1 MVPKHNLFTT
11 YHSLPPNSRNVIV
24 GSGDTLQA
32 IGIGTI
38 TVKGKKG
45 EVLNVKG
52 VLHVPGLAA
61 NLLSCSQLARQ
72 EYICTFTTGWC
83 TVCKGGVVVMEAKL
97 EKGLYIVPVC
107 LPHVEKA
114 HGVEAEDAA
123 CSTRW
128 RDMEQV
134 TADLLHLR
142 MGHAGRQQLVECVKK
157 GELKCVEIKEGGG
170 QPIKCPDCTT
180 GKLPRTSFP
189 TSTTRASAPLELVHT
204 DVCGPMQTSDRE
216 KGNKYFITFLYD
228 FSRLSWVTLVKTKDE
243 VVKVFKRWIRFA
255 EREAGAKVK
264 ILRSDRAI
272 GIGTITIKGKEGGV
286 LHVKGV
292 LHVPG
297 LATNLLSCSQLAR
310 QDYICTFTI
319 GGCTVRKGGA
329 MHPLEGCGAGD
340 GRFAAPTHGACGKS
354 IAYGVLKKGELKGVE
369 IKEGGGQP
377 SKCPDCIT
385 GKLPRTCFPT
395 STTRV
400 SASLELVHTD
410 VCGPMQTPDRE
421 KGSKYFITFL
431 YDFSC
436 LSWVTLVK
444 TKDEVAKVFKR
455 WIRYAE
461 REAGAKVK
469 ILRSDWGGE
478 YMGKDMES
486 FLEDKG
492 ITHQLSVAYTPQQ
505 NGAAERLNR
514 TLIEIKTFPETA
526 TSEVPALH
534 RPLRD
539 LKEIPLTLL
548 LWLSLSASHW
558 RGSLGQ
564 QLEQHLGQ
572 QLGELYRFTD
582 KLSRSLTGRLWSSP
596 AVPTILPICPA
607 RVLLLSSLNN
617 FECTCPPRVFL
628 PSSSTAHLLLA
639 RHPLLVFTILA
650 YPLPEPPTSLQPGDS
665 PRRRLE
671 RFQSDETPILQ
682 SLPTS
687 AIRAVKSAGSS
698 SDRSRGGA
706 TKEDGASAAA
716 AGFPSSPFPR
726 VFESGQGSCGFP
738 DTRADADE
746 CVADLAEFPALS
758 ARSGSATVRKLA
770 CLAHNYLRP
779 WMGIPGVT
787 AGMGARGMISAEIL
801 HQMGTMANQHYLPSI
816 HPPSSAPPTTVFPA
830 LPPLSPF
837 PPLPNPPSLPTPFLI
852 PISSLPSPTAPFKS
866 ILSCSGHIRIVRGKV
881 FFRLGAFQFDWY
893 RMRRFVFTVK
903 MIQDAISAYKLYNLN
918 AELFINT
925 CDLPTSKADSVARA
939 DRAGM
944 PLFSPHVVP
953 GSLDIPYP
961 DPVDLSKSYFRDVED
976 KVSWEQKQGR
986 AVFRG
991 GMTNYHI
998 AMPMHWR
1005 SSPRFRVHRMA
1016 DARPDLLDARV
1027 MSGVDVRWRKSMEE
1041 DGVRLGGRLKPEEL
1055 QGFKYELDVDGGTG
1069 SGRTCGILASNQ
1081 VFKWSHFGF
1090 LL

>member
-1 MVPKHNLFTT
+1 MRRPC
-11 YHSLPPNSRNVIV
+11 PPPRLAGRSISRIAPA
-24 GSGDTLQA
+24 L
-32 IGIGTI
+32 
-38 TVKGKKG
+38 
-45 EVLNVKG
+45 
-52 VLHVPGLAA
+52 
-61 NLLSCSQLARQ
+61 
-72 EYICTFTTGWC
+72 
-83 TVCKGGVVVMEAKL
+83 
-97 EKGLYIVPVC
+97 VPV
-107 LPHVEKA
+107 
-114 HGVEAEDAA
+114 
-123 CSTRW
+123 
-128 RDMEQV
+128 
-134 TADLLHLR
+134 
-142 MGHAGRQQLVECVKK
+142 
-157 GELKCVEIKEGGG
+157 
-170 QPIKCPDCTT
+170 
-180 GKLPRTSFP
+180 
-189 TSTTRASAPLELVHT
+189 
-204 DVCGPMQTSDRE
+204 
-216 KGNKYFITFLYD
+216 
-228 FSRLSWVTLVKTKDE
+228 
-243 VVKVFKRWIRFA
+243 
-255 EREAGAKVK
+255 
-264 ILRSDRAI
+264 
-272 GIGTITIKGKEGGV
+272 
-286 LHVKGV
+286 
-292 LHVPG
+292 
-297 LATNLLSCSQLAR
+297 
-310 QDYICTFTI
+310 
-319 GGCTVRKGGA
+319 
-329 MHPLEGCGAGD
+329 
-340 GRFAAPTHGACGKS
+340 
-354 IAYGVLKKGELKGVE
+354 
-369 IKEGGGQP
+369 
-377 SKCPDCIT
+377 
-385 GKLPRTCFPT
+385 
-395 STTRV
+395 
-400 SASLELVHTD
+400 
-410 VCGPMQTPDRE
+410 
-421 KGSKYFITFL
+421 
-431 YDFSC
+431 
-436 LSWVTLVK
+436 
-444 TKDEVAKVFKR
+444 
-455 WIRYAE
+455 
-461 REAGAKVK
+461 
-469 ILRSDWGGE
+469 
-478 YMGKDMES
+478 
-486 FLEDKG
+486 
-492 ITHQLSVAYTPQQ
+492 
-505 NGAAERLNR
+505 
-514 TLIEIKTFPETA
+514 
-526 TSEVPALH
+526 
-534 RPLRD
+534 
-539 LKEIPLTLL
+539 TLL

-801 HQMGTMANQHYLPSI
+801 HQMGTMANVSTLFTIDSSSVFRAAHDRVPRTS
-816 HPPSSAPPTTVFPA
+816 PP
-830 LPPLSPF
+830 LPLSPT
-837 PPLPNPPSLPTPFLI
+837 PQSPLPPHPFPHSYFFFTVPYCSLQIRPRPYRAPATSPPFPSFSSFPVLPSLGPDQ
-852 PISSLPSPTAPFKS
+852 

>member
-1 MVPKHNLFTT
+1 MRRPC
-11 YHSLPPNSRNVIV
+11 PPPRLAGRSISRIAPA
-24 GSGDTLQA
+24 L
-32 IGIGTI
+32 
-38 TVKGKKG
+38 
-45 EVLNVKG
+45 
-52 VLHVPGLAA
+52 
-61 NLLSCSQLARQ
+61 
-72 EYICTFTTGWC
+72 
-83 TVCKGGVVVMEAKL
+83 
-97 EKGLYIVPVC
+97 VPV
-107 LPHVEKA
+107 
-114 HGVEAEDAA
+114 
-123 CSTRW
+123 
-128 RDMEQV
+128 
-134 TADLLHLR
+134 
-142 MGHAGRQQLVECVKK
+142 
-157 GELKCVEIKEGGG
+157 
-170 QPIKCPDCTT
+170 
-180 GKLPRTSFP
+180 
-189 TSTTRASAPLELVHT
+189 
-204 DVCGPMQTSDRE
+204 
-216 KGNKYFITFLYD
+216 
-228 FSRLSWVTLVKTKDE
+228 
-243 VVKVFKRWIRFA
+243 
-255 EREAGAKVK
+255 
-264 ILRSDRAI
+264 
-272 GIGTITIKGKEGGV
+272 
-286 LHVKGV
+286 
-292 LHVPG
+292 
-297 LATNLLSCSQLAR
+297 
-310 QDYICTFTI
+310 
-319 GGCTVRKGGA
+319 
-329 MHPLEGCGAGD
+329 
-340 GRFAAPTHGACGKS
+340 
-354 IAYGVLKKGELKGVE
+354 
-369 IKEGGGQP
+369 
-377 SKCPDCIT
+377 
-385 GKLPRTCFPT
+385 
-395 STTRV
+395 
-400 SASLELVHTD
+400 
-410 VCGPMQTPDRE
+410 
-421 KGSKYFITFL
+421 
-431 YDFSC
+431 
-436 LSWVTLVK
+436 
-444 TKDEVAKVFKR
+444 
-455 WIRYAE
+455 
-461 REAGAKVK
+461 
-469 ILRSDWGGE
+469 
-478 YMGKDMES
+478 
-486 FLEDKG
+486 
-492 ITHQLSVAYTPQQ
+492 
-505 NGAAERLNR
+505 
-514 TLIEIKTFPETA
+514 
-526 TSEVPALH
+526 
-534 RPLRD
+534 
-539 LKEIPLTLL
+539 TLL

-582 KLSRSLTGRLWSSP
+582 K
-596 AVPTILPICPA
+596 
-607 RVLLLSSLNN
+607 
-617 FECTCPPRVFL
+617 
-628 PSSSTAHLLLA
+628 
-639 RHPLLVFTILA
+639 
-650 YPLPEPPTSLQPGDS
+650 PGDS

-801 HQMGTMANQHYLPSI
+801 HQMGTMANVSTLFTIDSSSVFRAAHDRVPRTS
-816 HPPSSAPPTTVFPA
+816 PP
-830 LPPLSPF
+830 LPLSPT
-837 PPLPNPPSLPTPFLI
+837 PQSPLPPHPFPHSYFFFTVPYCSLQIRPRPYRAPATSPPFPSFSSFPVLPSLGPDQ
-852 PISSLPSPTAPFKS
+852 

-1081 VFKWSHFGF
+1081 HFLPTHRYFNNLYAQIQWARANDQRAREIVAAANEFASTFCTWEGRRLF
-1090 LL
+1090 WAILLAKYSTSALEDSASITAPPLHPCSSPPTQADVEKPSKATWHLRQKMPAVWPPWCGKKDEVPNQPECTYYCIG